1 MRGSLFWRWMLAFLA
16 VVAAAVGT
24 MALLSG
30 WMTEAEFRRYT
41 FSQNA
46 GWSQLAI
53 ELADYY
59 STHGSWEGVETLF
72 SVTGRGRGRCDSGQM
87 GRMGVSTLTD
97 ARGNVILAGEGVST
111 THFSSAQLRRA
122 IPIEVEGEIVGYLL
136 PPDLTHA
143 SAPETPEQQFI
154 SRVRSALLFSAVV
167 ALTVALVLGVLLFR
181 SIVAPLNVLTRASQA
196 IADGDLSARA
206 PVRGNHEIAQLA
218 AAFNQ
223 MAESLERAE
232 RARRN
237 QTADIAHEL
246 RTPLTVLQ
254 GTLEAMADG
263 VYPLD
268 RENVLLALS
277 QVRTLARMVE
287 DLRLLALS
295 DAGELHLYIRPLDLR
310 AFLCRFLE
318 GYRSKAREKGI
329 TLHLELPDSLPPVQA
344 DRDRLSQILGNLVS
358 NALRYVHRG
367 GKVVI
372 RARVVGDEVHIAVS
386 DDGPGIPAKELPHL
400 FERFWRGDKARRR
413 ATGGSGLGL
422 TIAKSLVEAH
432 GGRIWVESEEG
443 KGTTFTFTLPVAD
456 EDEVAIQSSEDAC
469 VSF

>member
-1 MRGSLFWRWMLAFLA
+1 MRGTLFWKWMLAFLA
-16 VVAAAVGT
+16 VVVAAVGT
-24 MALLSG
+24 MAILSG

-46 GWSQLAI
+46 GWGQLAS
-53 ELADYY
+53 ELATYY
-59 STHGSWEGVETLF
+59 AEHGSWEGVESLF
-72 SVTGRGRGRCDSGQM
+72 LAQPARHGRWGNSM
-87 GRMGVSTLTD
+87 GRMGASTLTD
-97 ARGNVILAGEGVST
+97 AEGNVILAGEGVEAT
-111 THFSSAQLRRA
+111 RFSSAKLRQA

-143 SAPETPEQQFI
+143 ATPERQFI
-154 SRVRSALLFSAVV
+154 TRVRSALLFSALV
-167 ALTVALVLGVLLFR
+167 ALTVAVVLGILLFR
-181 SIVAPLNVLTRASQA
+181 SIVAPLNLLTRASQA
-196 IADGDLSARA
+196 IAAGDLSVRA
-206 PVRGNHEIAQLA
+206 TVRGNHEIAQLA
-218 AAFNQ
+218 DAFNR

-268 RENVLLALS
+268 RENVQLALS

-295 DAGELHLYIRPLDLR
+295 DAGELHLYTRPLDLR
-310 AFLCRFLE
+310 AFLCRQLE

-329 TLHLELPDSLPPVQA
+329 TLRLEVPDALPPVQA
-344 DRDRLSQILGNLVS
+344 DRDRLSQIVGNLMS

-367 GKVVI
+367 GEVVI
-372 RARVVGDEVHIAVS
+372 RAQAAGDEVRVAVA
-386 DDGPGIPAKELPHL
+386 DDGPGIPAEELPHL

-443 KGTTFTFTLPVAD
+443 KGTTFTFTLPIAEEAAEAEEFPCD
-456 EDEVAIQSSEDAC
+456 PA
-469 VSF
+469 

>member
-24 MALLSG
+24 MVLLSG

-46 GWSQLAI
+46 GWGQLAA
-53 ELADYY
+53 ELANYY
-59 STHGSWEGVETLF
+59 AEHGSWEGVESLF
-72 SVTGRGRGRCDSGQM
+72 PPMRGGWGRRGSSPM
-87 GRMGVSTLTD
+87 GRMGASTLTD
-97 ARGNVILAGEGVST
+97 ARGNVILAGEGVET
-111 THFSSAQLRRA
+111 AHFSSAQLRRA
-122 IPIEVEGEIVGYLL
+122 IPIEVDGEIVGYLL

-143 SAPETPEQQFI
+143 MPSGTPEQQFI
-154 SRVRSALLFSAVV
+154 SRVRSALLFSALV
-167 ALTVALVLGVLLFR
+167 ALTVALVLGLLLFR

-196 IADGDLSARA
+196 IAAGDLSARA

-295 DAGELHLYIRPLDLR
+295 DAGELHLYARPLDLHN
-310 AFLCRFLE
+310 FLCRFLE

-329 TLHLELPDSLPPVQA
+329 TLHLEVPDRLPPVQA
-344 DRDRLSQILGNLVS
+344 DRDRLSQIVGNLLS
-358 NALRYVHRG
+358 NALRYVPQG

-372 RARVVGDEVHIAVS
+372 RAEEGAGEIRISVS
-386 DDGPGIPAKELPHL
+386 DDGPGIPARELPHL

-443 KGTTFTFTLPVAD
+443 KGTTFTFTLPIA
-456 EDEVAIQSSEDAC
+456 EEPGEGMQATEEAC
-469 VSF
+469 TF

>member
-24 MALLSG
+24 MVLLSG
-30 WMTEAEFRRYT
+30 WITEAEFRRYT

-46 GWSQLAI
+46 GWGQLAT
-53 ELADYY
+53 ELANYY
-59 STHGSWEGVETLF
+59 AEHGSWEGVESLF
-72 SVTGRGRGRCDSGQM
+72 PPVRGGWGRRGSSPM
-87 GRMGVSTLTD
+87 GRMGAATLTD
-97 ARGNVILAGEGVST
+97 AKGNVILAGEGVET

-122 IPIEVEGEIVGYLL
+122 IPIEVDGEIVGYLL

-143 SAPETPEQQFI
+143 LPAGTPEQQFI
-154 SRVRSALLFSAVV
+154 SRVRSALLFSALV
-167 ALTVALVLGVLLFR
+167 ALTVAVVLGVLLFR

-196 IADGDLSARA
+196 IASGDLSVRA
-206 PVRGNHEIAQLA
+206 TVRGNHEIAQLA

-295 DAGELHLYIRPLDLR
+295 DAGELHLYTRPLDLR
-310 AFLCRFLE
+310 NFLCRFLE

-329 TLHLELPDSLPPVQA
+329 TLHLEVPDRLPPVQA
-344 DRDRLSQILGNLVS
+344 DRDRLSQIVGNLLS
-358 NALRYVHRG
+358 NALRYVHQG

-372 RARVVGDEVHIAVS
+372 RAEEAGNEVRISVS

-443 KGTTFTFTLPVAD
+443 KGTTFTFTLP
-456 EDEVAIQSSEDAC
+456 ISEEPGEGMQTAEEAC
-469 VSF
+469 TF